1 VKPTSPRLRILASRS
16 GVALFLIL
24 LVFWGWPATTT
35 PLLNDD
41 SLAYLNWPT
50 PLMVEGIEVMG
61 ARAPVYPLLLKAL
74 GAGPGLL
81 HFQTWFSLVCWCLL
95 GWVGGRFPGLVA
107 TGLLAL
113 LIALGLLMMERRSLA
128 LFLTWSLIIVL
139 FGFLRDSNLVLLP
152 FLLPPALRHSR
163 PRKLAAV
170 SLVCAVVIT
179 GAAFAQQQRH
189 WVIPYY
195 NAVEKRVLPDPRA
208 RAEFEAAGMP
218 SDIFRDQ
225 AREFRAWFLDRGQ
238 STYQKWVLARSA
250 SYREA
255 GRNLVRANESA
266 RLQELYFESFAD
278 LPMPWVTNLS
288 EILFRA
294 LAWPLL
300 FGILL
305 LSIPIWEVRCKRR
318 MGGLSGWIL
327 VLAVGIYIQAFATF
341 HGDGVEIE
349 RHMLV
354 ATVLYRIGLLLS
366 LSLGATLLLEKR
378 LPDHS

>member
-1 VKPTSPRLRILASRS
+1 
-16 GVALFLIL
+16 
-24 LVFWGWPATTT
+24 
-35 PLLNDD
+35 
-41 SLAYLNWPT
+41 
-50 PLMVEGIEVMG
+50 MVEELEVMG

-81 HFQTWFSLVCWCLL
+81 HFQTWFSLLCWSLL
-95 GWVGGRFPGLVA
+95 GWIVGRIPGLV
-107 TGLLAL
+107 TSGLLAL
-113 LIALGLLMMERRSLA
+113 SPAISFWNLIVLTESVTLSLLVLLIGLGVLMMERRSLV
-128 LFLTWSLIIVL
+128 LFLAWSLMIVL

-152 FLLPPALRHSR
+152 FLLPPALQHSR
-163 PRKLAAV
+163 SRKLAAV
-170 SLVCAVVIT
+170 SLVCAVMIT

-195 NAVEKRVLPDPRA
+195 NAVEKRILPEPRA

-218 SDIFRDQ
+218 SDVFRDQ
-225 AREFRAWFLDRGQ
+225 AREFRAWFLDKGQ
-238 STYQKWVLARSA
+238 STYQKWVLTRSA
-250 SYREA
+250 SYWEV

-266 RLQELYFESFAD
+266 RLRELYFESFAD
-278 LPMPWVTNLS
+278 LPVPWVTKIS

-294 LAWPLL
+294 SAWPLP
-300 FGILL
+300 FGVLL
-305 LSIPIWEVRCKRR
+305 LLIPGWEVWRRGR
-318 MGGLSGWIL
+318 MGGLPGWIL
-327 VLAVGIYIQAFATF
+327 VLAAGVYIQAFATF

-354 ATVLYRIGLLLS
+354 ATVLYRIGLLLC